1 MKNDNDNDERSKRLS
16 LAGQSTLSVASL
28 NSTSLE
34 ICELVYG
41 EHGASYDVLERFY
54 EASASELWFSACEL
68 YIYPFICACIPIF
81 DMFRYENPLVT
92 TTSRTMLTDIL
103 QISRQLS
110 VVDVPRPLAVVY
122 SFFRLQVPDYLSSPW
137 IRALRAWTE
146 IDDICESES
155 FDGHRKTIVEHTLNI
170 LVFPDLHTDTG
181 ITPARLNSFPESGPS
196 TPTSQRPSFHPIHP
210 SLPIPGTS
218 LTVPSPFHLKLRIIT
233 RLSFNEQGRI
243 THHRDFWDVK
253 DVMGLVPGVS
263 LAQWIGSR
271 LTARGL
277 SYASRAWFKSTGEH
291 GYATE
296 ADAEFKEL
304 ENGLGPSSSPAAV
317 YAHAT
322 RGDITDATVS
332 NRE

>member
-54 EASASELWFSACEL
+54 EASASELW
-68 YIYPFICACIPIF
+68 
-81 DMFRYENPLVT
+81 YENPLVT

-277 SYASRAWFKSTGEH
+277 SYASRAWFKSTGEL

-304 ENGLGPSSSPAAV
+304 ENGLGPSSSPAAA